1 MEPAEG
7 QRPLIGIVSGQ
18 ERDREGAAR
27 LVLPRAYASA
37 VEMAGGAPVLIPLVE
52 DTRLA
57 ESYLEALDGL
67 LLAGGGD
74 VDPARF
80 GEDPSPHLGSVDPE
94 RDALELA
101 LARRALELDLPILG
115 ICRGMQVLNVAAG
128 GSLYQDIGA
137 QVPHPLQHRQSAPR
151 WYPIHEVRLEP
162 ESLVG
167 RILQVESVRVNSFHH
182 QAVRTVAPPFRVA
195 AKSKDAVVEAVES
208 RAHAFAV
215 GVQWHPECMVERYPV
230 QRLLFTAFVKAARGA
245 RVRRAA
251 PAETVRAATAPAA
264 RG

>member
-18 ERDREGAAR
+18 ERDGEAAR
-27 LVLPRAYASA
+27 LALPRAYVSA
-37 VEMAGGAPVLIPLVE
+37 VEKAGGAPLVIPLVE
-52 DTRLA
+52 DSRLA
-57 ESYLEALDGL
+57 ESYLDVLDGL

-74 VDPARF
+74 VDPAHF

-94 RDALELA
+94 RDAVELA

-128 GSLYQDIGA
+128 GSLYQDIGT
-137 QVPHPLQHRQSAPR
+137 QVPHAIQHRQSAPR
-151 WYPIHEVRLEP
+151 WYPLHEVRLEP

-167 RILQVESVRVNSFHH
+167 RIFQVESVRVNSFHH
-182 QAVRTVAPPFRVA
+182 QAVRTVAPSFRVA
-195 AKSKDAVVEAVES
+195 AKSRDAVIEAVES

-230 QRLLFTAFVKAARGA
+230 QRLLFAAFVKAARAA
-245 RVRRAA
+245 RARRTA
-251 PAETVRAATAPAA
+251 PAETARAATAPAA